1 MPEAEVVPL
10 ADVADHLPDDPTTP
24 GSTDAGRRTRR
35 RRNCARRSP
44 RPSQSRAELDR
55 VTWTPPARPVW
66 VERLIAHGDAVGGA
80 EHLVGLDPD
89 ELVATAVASTGLDD
103 FGADTWRPALRPCC

>member
-1 MPEAEVVPL
+1 M
-10 ADVADHLPDDPTTP
+10 
-24 GSTDAGRRTRR
+24 
-35 RRNCARRSP
+35 
-44 RPSQSRAELDR
+44 
-55 VTWTPPARPVW
+55 TPPARPVW

-103 FGADTWRPALRPCC
+103 FGDADVAAALRPPAAGPGRGERPPPRRAA